1 MREKKK
7 REKREERER
16 ERGKK
21 NATSVRIV
29 DARAIK
35 HIRFSFNELKVIKS
49 FAFFLLYVVVELYYR
64 SFLTCDIIDRL
75 LICYS
80 IVTYLSV

>member
-1 MREKKK
+1 MRVKKK

-29 DARAIK
+29 DTRAIK
-35 HIRFSFNELKVIKS
+35 HVRFSFNKRKVIN
-49 FAFFLLYVVVELYYR
+49 Y
-64 SFLTCDIIDRL
+64 
-75 LICYS
+75 
-80 IVTYLSV
+80 

>member
-1 MREKKK
+1 MYEWEIKRREKK
-7 REKREERER
+7 ERK

-35 HIRFSFNELKVIKS
+35 HVRFSFNERKVIN
-49 FAFFLLYVVVELYYR
+49 Y
-64 SFLTCDIIDRL
+64 
-75 LICYS
+75 
-80 IVTYLSV
+80 

>member
-1 MREKKK
+1 MYEWERK
-7 REKREERER
+7 RREERER

-35 HIRFSFNELKVIKS
+35 HVCFSFNERKVIN
-49 FAFFLLYVVVELYYR
+49 Y
-64 SFLTCDIIDRL
+64 
-75 LICYS
+75 
-80 IVTYLSV
+80 